1 VSLRSRREGDLGSVA
16 VADLLE
22 AADLANKRR
31 AAGLGLAPQPPL
43 APT

>member
-16 VADLLE
+16 VADLL
-22 AADLANKRR
+22 ASAGLANTRR
-31 AAGLGLAPQPPL
+31 AAGLDLAPPPQ